1 MPAPSLP
8 GAREQWVRG
17 LLRSR
22 AVGVV
27 EKSLRIAQIAPLF
40 ESVPPKLYG
49 GTERVVSYLTEAL
62 VRQGHQ
68 VTLFASGDSST
79 GAELVSGCDRAIRL
93 DSRHPDPGALHLVM
107 LEKVFQRASSFDVI
121 HCHLDTGAHLP
132 LARRSRVPVI
142 TTLHGRLDVAGL
154 DTLYAEFSDMPLVSI
169 SDSQRRPLPHAGWAA
184 TIHHG
189 LPTALHRPSF
199 TPGSYLA
206 FLGRVSPEKGLD
218 RAISIAQRAGMPLKI
233 AAKVDRADEHY
244 FRSHVQPLLEAPGIE
259 FVGEIGEADKASFL
273 GGAAALLF
281 PIGWPEPFGLAMIE
295 AMACGTPVIAFRCGS
310 VPEVVDDGVTGFIVD
325 NEDEAVAC
333 VTQARQ
339 LDRKACRSRF
349 EDRFSDERQA
359 REYVSLFKRYGGAR
373 CQLRA

>member
-1 MPAPSLP
+1 
-8 GAREQWVRG
+8 
-17 LLRSR
+17 LLHSR

-27 EKSLRIAQIAPLF
+27 KKSLRIAQIAPLY

-68 VTLFASGDSST
+68 VTLFASGDSRT
-79 GAELVSGCDRAIRL
+79 GAELVPACDRAIRL
-93 DSRHPDPGALHLVM
+93 DSRHPDAGALHLVM
-107 LEKVFQRASSFDVI
+107 LERVFQRASSFDVI
-121 HCHLDTGAHLP
+121 HCHLDTGVHLP

-142 TTLHGRLDVAGL
+142 TTLHGRLDLAGL
-154 DTLYAEFSDMPLVSI
+154 DNLYKEFSDMQLVSI

-189 LPTALHRPSF
+189 LPTALHRPSYR
-199 TPGSYLA
+199 PGDYLA
-206 FLGRVSPEKGLD
+206 FLGRVSPEKGLEH
-218 RAISIAQRAGMPLKI
+218 AVSIARRAGMPLKI

-244 FRSHVQPLLEAPGIE
+244 FRLHVEALLRAPGVE
-259 FVGEIGEADKASFL
+259 FVGEIGEAQKTSFL

-281 PIGWPEPFGLAMIE
+281 PIEWPEPFGLAMIE

-310 VPEVVDDGVTGFIVD
+310 VPEVVDEGVTGFVVD
-325 NEDEAVAC
+325 NEDEAVEC
-333 VTQARQ
+333 VPRAMD
-339 LDRKACRSRF
+339 LDRRACRGRF

-359 REYVSLFKRYGGAR
+359 LEYVNLFLRYGGAR